1 MSTSES
7 PLENASAAIDADL
20 AELGG
25 RLARAEAAATEA
37 RELMLRERAEIENQR
52 KRLQRDVEVARKFA
66 NERILG
72 DLLAVADALGRG
84 LEVAHA
90 DAASLRS
97 GMELTLKEL
106 ERVMQAHGLAAID
119 PLGLPFD
126 AERHQAM
133 SMVDAPGQ
141 APGTIVA
148 VMQKGYLLNDRLL
161 RPALVTVARDATA

>member
-20 AELGG
+20 AELSG

-52 KRLQRDVEVARKFA
+52 KRLQRDVDVARKFA

-84 LEVAHA
+84 LAVAHA

-133 SMVDAPGQ
+133 SMVDAPDQ
-141 APGTIVA
+141 APGTVVA

>member
-20 AELGG
+20 AELSG

-52 KRLQRDVEVARKFA
+52 KRLQRDVDVARKFA

-84 LEVAHA
+84 LAVAHA

-106 ERVMQAHGLAAID
+106 ERVMQTHGLAAID

-133 SMVDAPGQ
+133 SMVDAPDQ
-141 APGTIVA
+141 APGTVVA

>member
-141 APGTIVA
+141 APGTVVA